1 MIYDTPGKTFKGM
14 ADAIRQLEGSAA
26 PIPVIEMPDR
36 IRALQPTPLSI
47 DISGKTSKNWVE
59 ALIPYVYILSGN
71 SGMSTRLSDMFSDY
85 CAYQSYPYFDLSDID
100 LSNLYLP
107 PTVTSLADMFRGCC
121 VNSIDFDNWDTR
133 YVLSMSGMFRDCR
146 FNKIWLPKSF
156 VHSAPANRP
165 FEGCGYATYEFNFE
179 IYTDSTEDRTQEW
192 GINTLWIT
200 VHYNST
206 HQDFLNA

>member
-14 ADAIRQLEGSAA
+14 ADAIRTLEGSSA

-59 ALIPYVYILSGN
+59 ALIPYIYILRGN
-71 SGMSTRLSDMFSDY
+71 SGMSVILNGMFSNY
-85 CAYQSYPYFDLSDID
+85 CAYQIRSTSGLPDID
-100 LSNLYLP
+100 LSSLYLP
-107 PTVTSLADMFRGCC
+107 PSVKSLAGMFRNSRI
-121 VNSIDFDNWDTR
+121 NSIDFDTWDTR
-133 YVLSMSGMFRDCR
+133 YIHSMYDMFSNCA
-146 FNKIWLPKSF
+146 FNKVWLPKSF
-156 VHSAPANRP
+156 TNQNLANPP
-165 FEGCGYATYEFNFE
+165 FLNVYNTNNFDFD

-192 GINTLWIT
+192 GINPVIT